1 MFSDSL
7 ESCKAHYDL
16 GVAAGQHR
24 KLKEVLNW
32 VKKKKR
38 RTIRKEELL
47 NFLLGRQMEDSGT
60 VGGGGVM
67 MSAGMDQIGAG
78 GGGAATAI
86 MMAPSSNVFAQQ
98 SSMFAAK
105 QPFLFR
111 SAASQQQQQQAV
123 SQSPLFG
130 FQQPQQPAANPNRP
144 PSANSADTTSDL
156 ATFREALI
164 MHSIIFFVF
173 ILIISFTSR
182 RFLL

>member
-1 MFSDSL
+1 
-7 ESCKAHYDL
+7 
-16 GVAAGQHR
+16 
-24 KLKEVLNW
+24 
-32 VKKKKR
+32 
-38 RTIRKEELL
+38 
-47 NFLLGRQMEDSGT
+47 MEDSGT

-111 SAASQQQQQQAV
+111 SAASQQQQQAV

-130 FQQPQQPAANPNRP
+130 FQQPQQPTANPNRP
-144 PSANSADTTSDL
+144 PSANAADTTSDL

-173 ILIISFTSR
+173 ILIISFTSC
-182 RFLL
+182 RFLLYLLRFKLRIGFYGRLLTKLISKISTK